1 MKAPRIG
8 VAAFLTLLAVAFIMG
23 ANHVL
28 ARQAFNDGV
37 SVATALSARSGA
49 TALVVAV
56 LLLIQRVPVRLNARQ
71 RRIMPVIGLLFGI
84 QGLGLYAAVARLPV
98 ALALLAFNT
107 FPLWIAFWSWALYRR
122 RPERAVII
130 AMPFLLLGLTLALD
144 VLGASSGLGAAGQ
157 WSRIGA
163 GVGFA
168 MLASSVF
175 GAGLVL
181 TQHEMADLDGRVR
194 TVLTMGLVALIAL
207 GAVALQGGF
216 QLPRSDAGWWGL
228 GLLTLCYGIG
238 ISVLLTLLPR
248 LGVAGSSPILNIEPV
263 FALVLA
269 WLLLGQSISPIQ
281 IAGCLRV
288 VGAVMGLGL
297 RKS

>member
-1 MKAPRIG
+1 MASRMS

-28 ARQAFNDGV
+28 ARLAFNDGV
-37 SVATALSARSGA
+37 SVATALGARSGA

-56 LLLIQRVPVRLNARQ
+56 LLLIQRVPIRLSARQ

-157 WSRIGA
+157 WSHIGA

-194 TVLTMGLVALIAL
+194 TVLTMGLVAIIAL

-281 IAGCLRV
+281 IAGCLLV
-288 VGAVMGLGL
+288 VGAVMALGL

>member
-1 MKAPRIG
+1 MKAPRIS

-281 IAGCLRV
+281 IAGCLLV
-288 VGAVMGLGL
+288 VGAVMALGL